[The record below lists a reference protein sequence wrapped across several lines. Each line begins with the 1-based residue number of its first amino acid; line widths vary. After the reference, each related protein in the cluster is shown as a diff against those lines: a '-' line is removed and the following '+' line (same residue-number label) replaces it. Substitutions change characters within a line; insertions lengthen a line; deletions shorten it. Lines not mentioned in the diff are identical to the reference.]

1 MHTTRNCG
9 PRLSLSIKVK
19 AALALAATL
28 AVTACAPKQD
38 PADADECPD
47 VNYGLTTLR
56 DAKFVSSIPVID
68 TEVLTRMAG
77 KFPGCA
83 IGIVDHGEVAYLKA
97 YGVADLN
104 GPGAADDVPFTTST
118 VGGIG
123 SVSKVLTAVAVMR
136 LVEMG
141 ELALGAAISTY
152 FPHAV
157 PTSWAHVTVE
167 NLLSHRGGFARDP
180 DSALPGTLTPAQ
192 LDAAFGPK
200 ASQHPRYAIWEF
212 LGTSLGA
219 ADLGKL
225 GTYAYSNIGYTVLGA
240 IVDTVTASPA
250 FPGGALGYE
259 RFVWTLFADRA
270 QATALT
276 AALDHPWR
284 DGDIVGLAQSYSALG
299 IEMNTNY
306 SGWQSAA
313 GGWSM
318 TIGDLS
324 RVLIAIA
331 GNQINGAASLT
342 AMRSN
347 PGPGIGSDDYGLGL
361 FLEDKAGRDAWS
373 HGGRI
378 DGFRTQVMYWPGEE
392 VGVAV
397 FANADVQGVHGIAEE
412 VGRIW
417 MDQAPAAAPPSRN
430 QQAAMNTPGY
440 QVSRDHFAGAEA
452 VVRPVRRLLGESRTA
467 QWLVDSVGV
476 QGSLGRQLV
485 DTARRT
491 PTDANTASR
500 LFLDLLGVAGRAGP
514 YTPRR

>member
-1 MHTTRNCG
+1 MNMIRNG
-9 PRLSLSIKVK
+9 GSRLPLSVKVK
-19 AALALAATL
+19 SALALAATL

-38 PADADECPD
+38 PADPDECPD
-47 VNYGLTTLR
+47 VNYGLTTVR

-68 TEVLTRMAG
+68 NEVLTRMAG

-83 IGIVDHGEVAYLKA
+83 IGIVDHGQVAYLKA

-118 VGGIG
+118 VCGIG

-136 LVEMG
+136 LVELG
-141 ELALGAAISTY
+141 EVALGAAISTY

-157 PTSWAHVTVE
+157 PASWAQVTVE

-180 DSALPGTLTPAQ
+180 NNALPGTITPAQ
-192 LDAAFGPK
+192 LDMAFGPK
-200 ASQHPRYAIWEF
+200 ASQHPRHAIWEF
-212 LGTSLGA
+212 MNTTLGA
-219 ADLGKL
+219 ADVGKI
-225 GTYAYSNIGYTVLGA
+225 GTYAYSNIGYTILGA
-240 IVDTVTASPA
+240 IVDSVTASPA

-284 DGDIVGLAQSYSALG
+284 ETDIVGLAQSYSALG
-299 IEMNTNY
+299 VEMNTDY
-306 SGWQSAA
+306 SGWQGPA

-331 GNQINGAASLT
+331 GNQINGAPSLT
-342 AMRSN
+342 AMRTN
-347 PGPGIGSDDYGLGL
+347 PGPVGSDDYGLGL

-373 HGGRI
+373 HGGLI

-392 VGVAV
+392 VGVAHRSIV
-397 FANADVQGVHGIAEE
+397 TVRCCSNSGHSC
-412 VGRIW
+412 
-417 MDQAPAAAPPSRN
+417 SR
-430 QQAAMNTPGY
+430 M
-440 QVSRDHFAGAEA
+440 
-452 VVRPVRRLLGESRTA
+452 
-467 QWLVDSVGV
+467 
-476 QGSLGRQLV
+476 
-485 DTARRT
+485 
-491 PTDANTASR
+491 
-500 LFLDLLGVAGRAGP
+500 
-514 YTPRR
+514 